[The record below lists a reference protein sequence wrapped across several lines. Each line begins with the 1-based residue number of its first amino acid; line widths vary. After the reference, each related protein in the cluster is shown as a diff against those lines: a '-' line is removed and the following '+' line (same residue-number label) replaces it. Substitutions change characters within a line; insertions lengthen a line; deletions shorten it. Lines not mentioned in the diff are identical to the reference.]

1 MTQTIALIVDA
12 YRELNAKK
20 MFWITLAL
28 SLVVVVAI
36 ACIDINERGIV
47 LLVWTLDAPVN
58 TTTIPKEVFFKQ
70 LFINFGLGI
79 WLTWI
84 ATILGLVSTSSMFP
98 DFISGG
104 SIELAL
110 SKPISRAR
118 LFITKYVLGLA
129 FMALQVTVF
138 TTASFF
144 VLGFR
149 GGVWEPGLF
158 LAIPIVTLFF
168 SFLFCVSVLLGLLT
182 RSTIAA
188 LLLTVLFWFL
198 LFLLNSS
205 DAVLLQPVLE
215 QRQRLEQAQLNIET
229 GERLVATLEEQ
240 RPAVEAAATAENARP
255 SEREELERL
264 DSRIR
269 AAEGRIKRN
278 IEFKQEAE
286 EGIETWQ
293 RWHNLVVGI
302 KTPLPKTGETIGL
315 LERWLISA
323 AQLDQIT
330 ANAAADDDDAA
341 EASAGDV
348 SGDDLSEETVIE
360 TSGERQQRM
369 MQEEYR
375 SRSVAWVLGTSI
387 GFELFILLIAG
398 WIFARR
404 DF

>member
-28 SLVVVVAI
+28 SLLVVIAI
-36 ACIDINERGIV
+36 ACVDLNERGIV

-188 LLLTVLFWFL
+188 LLLTILFWFL
-198 LFLLNSS
+198 LFLLNTS
-205 DAVLLQPVLE
+205 DAVLLQPVLD
-215 QRQRLEQAQLNIET
+215 QRQRMEQAQLNIET

-269 AAEGRIKRN
+269 AAEGRIERN

-330 ANAAADDDDAA
+330 ANAAVDDDDAA